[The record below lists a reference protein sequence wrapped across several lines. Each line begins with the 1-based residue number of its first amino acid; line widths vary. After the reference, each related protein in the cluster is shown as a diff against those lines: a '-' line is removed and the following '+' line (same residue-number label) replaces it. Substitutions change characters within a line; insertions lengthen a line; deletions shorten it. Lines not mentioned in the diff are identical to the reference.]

1 MLRPPRPT
9 RVPRTPPPFADPLAL
24 ATRRACR
31 PAAVSGECLAASTS
45 DAALSPATLAALVA
59 NAAMPAYTAY
69 RYVQFALAPGEF
81 GDDYSL
87 WLAALMIA
95 QLPLCLLGG
104 AFAGVSYIEGP
115 GWRRVLVYVVVV
127 AVFGLAT
134 GLVKLAWDTE
144 MGPILAW
151 AVAMQLLIIAVA
163 GPQPALARARI
174 DAVTGDAVN
183 LTILT
188 PFVALLLGIAAVALQ
203 PAITRRLE
211 WRSVSFDWS
220 DLAWIC
226 AAYFALRAWS
236 AAYVFTPG
244 FEARRKG
251 FFQRRWIEAL
261 VKPAPKGDP

>member
-1 MLRPPRPT
+1 M
-9 RVPRTPPPFADPLAL
+9 AIPLASKGNE
-24 ATRRACR
+24 AIGAKSKPDTI
-31 PAAVSGECLAASTS
+31 
-45 DAALSPATLAALVA
+45 DSPVTVQA

-87 WLAALMIA
+87 SLAALMIA

-104 AFAGVSYIEGP
+104 AFAGVSYIDGP

-134 GLVKLAWDTE
+134 GLAKLAWDTE

-163 GPQPALARARI
+163 GPQPALARVRI

-188 PFVALLLGIAAVALQ
+188 PFVALVLGIAAVALQ

-211 WRSVSFDWS
+211 WRSVSFEWS

-236 AAYVFTPG
+236 AAYAFTPG

>member
-1 MLRPPRPT
+1 M
-9 RVPRTPPPFADPLAL
+9 
-24 ATRRACR
+24 
-31 PAAVSGECLAASTS
+31 PAASIA
-45 DAALSPATLAALVA
+45 DAAMSPAILAALVA

-69 RYVQFALAPGEF
+69 RYVTFALAPDGF
-81 GDDYSL
+81 SDDYSL
-87 WLAALMIA
+87 SLAALMIA

-104 AFAGVSYIEGP
+104 VFSGVSYIEGP
-115 GWRRVLVYVVVV
+115 AWRRVLVYVVVV

-134 GLVKLAWDTE
+134 GLAKLAWDSD

-174 DAVTGDAVN
+174 DAVAGDAVN

-188 PFVALLLGIAAVALQ
+188 PFVALVLGIAAVALQ
-203 PAITRRLE
+203 PAIARRLE
-211 WRSVSFDWS
+211 WRPFAFEWS

-236 AAYVFTPG
+236 AAYVFTPS

-251 FFQRRWIEAL
+251 FFERPWIEAL
-261 VKPAPKGDP
+261 LKPSRKGDP